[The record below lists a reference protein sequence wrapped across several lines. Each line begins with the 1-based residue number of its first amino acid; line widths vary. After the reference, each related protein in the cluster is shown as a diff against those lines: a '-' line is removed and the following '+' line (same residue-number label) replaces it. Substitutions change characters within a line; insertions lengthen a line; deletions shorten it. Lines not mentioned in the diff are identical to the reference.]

1 MTWII
6 NASAV
11 LFVSITLTGV
21 IIPQILHISHGRQL
35 YDKANWRKVHRGDVP
50 RLGGLTFVPVIVFA
64 LCLTL
69 GLDELFNITGNSADV
84 VTSAIMQPGA
94 TVGTTLTFG
103 LCGLMLIY
111 VIGMLDDL
119 SGLTYKV
126 KLIAQLGTAILLV
139 TGNVH
144 INNLNGLFGL
154 TELPDPMA
162 WMLSC
167 LLIMLIINSINLI
180 DGIDGLASGLSG
192 IALLIYG
199 CVFIDTECYLY
210 ALIAFATLGTLLSFF
225 VYNVFGN
232 AAKGRKIFMGDTGSL
247 TIGTVLAFLAIQAA
261 NMPVSGNSLLATD
274 QSTAMVLAFS
284 PLAIPCLDVVRVFL
298 HRVKNGSCPFLP
310 DRTHIHH
317 KLQALGLTQHA
328 TLATLLTAS
337 VLLIVIN
344 LAMMNIG
351 SIGNIIT
358 VLIFDIIAWAVTN
371 TMLTRAIKVRE
382 HRGVSSRLNMS
393 N

>member
-1 MTWII
+1 
-6 NASAV
+6 
-11 LFVSITLTGV
+11 
-21 IIPQILHISHGRQL
+21 
-35 YDKANWRKVHRGDVP
+35 
-50 RLGGLTFVPVIVFA
+50 
-64 LCLTL
+64 
-69 GLDELFNITGNSADV
+69 
-84 VTSAIMQPGA
+84 
-94 TVGTTLTFG
+94 
-103 LCGLMLIY
+103 
-111 VIGMLDDL
+111 
-119 SGLTYKV
+119 
-126 KLIAQLGTAILLV
+126 
-139 TGNVH
+139 
-144 INNLNGLFGL
+144 
-154 TELPDPMA
+154 
-162 WMLSC
+162 
-167 LLIMLIINSINLI
+167 
-180 DGIDGLASGLSG
+180 
-192 IALLIYG
+192 
-199 CVFIDTECYLY
+199 
-210 ALIAFATLGTLLSFF
+210 LGTLLSFF

-351 SIGNIIT
+351 SIGNITT